1 DLNWQLA
8 TLVIVISKILEAQV
22 SRPSCY
28 LEHKGHLLHCSGWSW
43 STRLSCTISM
53 QWPRTLEGGGTAE
66 ACFIKIQATHEL
78 LIHDERRRAYDREH
92 HVNPMK
98 VL

>member
-53 QWPRTLEGGGTAE
+53 QWPR
-66 ACFIKIQATHEL
+66 
-78 LIHDERRRAYDREH
+78 
-92 HVNPMK
+92 
-98 VL
+98 